1 VISAVE
7 SELGSDLDVV
17 SAEEALANRIRTAVD
32 GAVSKAQEEVT
43 GSSEIDTQPLRDAA
57 LAELLE
63 IGPLGAVMEDEN
75 ITQVQVVLRDLVV
88 HRRGRRVDH
97 GHFGFG
103 SEAGVAR
110 ALMRM
115 CAKAGVELRADQPFV
130 ELELEQGRQLFAVRP
145 GASPQGHILTIRR
158 PQRRQASLDSMV
170 RSGAISRGMATLL
183 AHCVAARANILV
195 AGGAESGAWELV
207 AALAGAV
214 PRHARAVWLR
224 DRAGLDT
231 VPEGSASIEL
241 GSDSQERLAA
251 IGAASKV
258 AAEHLVVP
266 ALAGHE
272 LTALLDAITQGTEGV
287 VMCTVAG
294 TLRQALDRLSADI
307 SANRAGV
314 SVETAR
320 EWLGATFDL
329 GLEVTRLR
337 DGRLR
342 VVRLAELRSGSQGTS
357 VRDVFTFSYHRT
369 AAGGSIEGSF
379 YASGTVPRIV
389 EDLAAR
395 GMPLDTSIFRRHPNA

>member
-1 VISAVE
+1 
-7 SELGSDLDVV
+7 
-17 SAEEALANRIRTAVD
+17 
-32 GAVSKAQEEVT
+32 
-43 GSSEIDTQPLRDAA
+43 
-57 LAELLE
+57 
-63 IGPLGAVMEDEN
+63 
-75 ITQVQVVLRDLVV
+75 
-88 HRRGRRVDH
+88 
-97 GHFGFG
+97 
-103 SEAGVAR
+103 
-110 ALMRM
+110 
-115 CAKAGVELRADQPFV
+115 
-130 ELELEQGRQLFAVRP
+130 
-145 GASPQGHILTIRR
+145 
-158 PQRRQASLDSMV
+158 
-170 RSGAISRGMATLL
+170 MATLL

-207 AALAGAV
+207 AALASAA

-231 VPEGSASIEL
+231 VPEGSASIDL
-241 GSDSQERLAA
+241 AGSNEERLAA

-258 AAEHLVVP
+258 AAEHLMVP

-272 LTALLDAITQGTEGV
+272 LTTLLDAITQGTEGV

-307 SANRAGV
+307 SSNRSGV

-320 EWLGATFDL
+320 EWLGASFDL

-342 VVRLAELRSGSQGTS
+342 VVRLAELRSGGQGTT